1 VVSGSKN
8 PERRAAVR
16 EKNDLSLVRVFPPA
30 RIMCMGLFTKKPTD
44 KLRKQ
49 YKSLM
54 EQAMQAQ
61 RGGDIVKSSELHAEA
76 EALLKKIEAEEK

>member
-1 VVSGSKN
+1 MSMSIFSK
-8 PERRAAVR
+8 
-16 EKNDLSLVRVFPPA
+16 KS
-30 RIMCMGLFTKKPTD
+30 TD

-61 RGGDIVKSSELHAEA
+61 RSGDIVKSSQIHEQAEA
-76 EALLKKIEAEEK
+76 VLKQIEALG

>member
-1 VVSGSKN
+1 
-8 PERRAAVR
+8 
-16 EKNDLSLVRVFPPA
+16 
-30 RIMCMGLFTKKPTD
+30 MGFFTKKPTD

-61 RGGDIVKSSELHAEA
+61 RGGDIVKSSEIHAEA